1 MEFKN
6 LKYEIED
13 GIALVTMNRPDVMN
27 ALYPETLDSLSALID
42 MVEKDKSIKALIFTG
57 EGKAFVAGAD
67 IESFTHF
74 TPLEGR
80 NNTIKGQVVF
90 ARLENLDIPVIAAV
104 NGYALGGGCEFAMAC
119 DIRIA
124 SEYAKFGQP
133 EVNLGLIPGFGGTQR
148 LPRLIGIGRARYYTF
163 TAEMI
168 PAEEAYRIGLA
179 DKVVSADELVSAA
192 KEVAKTITSKA
203 PVAIALAKKTINT
216 GSDLSLDAGIILE
229 AEAFGMVF
237 ATEDRVEGT
246 TAFVEKRKAS
256 FKGK

>member
-1 MEFKN
+1 MEFTN

-27 ALYPETLDSLSALID
+27 ALYPETLDSIIAFAD
-42 MVEKDKSIKALIFTG
+42 MAEKNDEIKAIIFTG

-67 IESFTHF
+67 IESFTRW

-80 NNTIKGQVVF
+80 NNTIKGQVAF
-90 ARLENLDIPVIAAV
+90 SKLENLPIPVIAAV

-119 DIRIA
+119 EIRIA
-124 SEYAKFGQP
+124 SEKAKFGQP

-148 LPRLIGIGRARYYTF
+148 LPRLIGVGRARYYTY

-168 PAEEAYRIGLA
+168 PADEAYRIGLA
-179 DKVVSADELVSAA
+179 DKVVSADELIDAA
-192 KEVAKTITSKA
+192 NEVAKTILSKA
-203 PVAIALAKKTINT
+203 PVAIGLAKKAINT
-216 GSDLSLDAGIILE
+216 GSDLSMQAGLDLE
-229 AEAFGMVF
+229 AESFGMVF
-237 ATEDRVEGT
+237 ATDDRLEGT
-246 TAFVEKRKAS
+246 TAFVQKRKAE